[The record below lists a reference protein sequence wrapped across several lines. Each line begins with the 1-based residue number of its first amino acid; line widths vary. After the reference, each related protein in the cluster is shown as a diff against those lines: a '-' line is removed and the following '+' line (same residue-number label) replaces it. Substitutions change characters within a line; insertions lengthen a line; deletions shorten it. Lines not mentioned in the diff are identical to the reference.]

1 MYNCKECKEEI
12 NLTDKTIYSD
22 DGQSFDCPECNATH
36 TQIDIIA
43 PPQNYKCPTPD
54 DMSKFI
60 TESFPTLHPIVNEM
74 DAIYGVFTDM
84 FKVLVDRIETLEAN
98 DLGKGESDTGQSDN
112 E

>member
-22 DGQSFDCPECNATH
+22 DGQSFDCPVCNATH

-43 PPQNYKCPTPD
+43 PPQTYTCPTVEQMNELVRD
-54 DMSKFI
+54 KFKGM
-60 TESFPTLHPIVNEM
+60 TEFNEM
-74 DAIYGVFTDM
+74 DSIYGVFTDM